1 MLDTIDQNLSYYI
14 NIVGGVIEMM
24 KMIMMV
30 IKCVSAFPGLG
41 WTPCHQMCA
50 LPLHLQV
57 LLIIRIII

>member
-1 MLDTIDQNLSYYI
+1 
-14 NIVGGVIEMM
+14 MM

-57 LLIIRIII
+57 LLIIRIITIIIIIIIIIII